1 MKTKCIPLTYTED
14 ATSIL
19 RETPIDLVLAD
30 ADQPASFDSVV
41 AHRALHHPSL
51 PILAMRD
58 ERNSDGSAISPDT
71 PHIGKPLSLPR
82 FIYADYRL

>member
-19 RETPIDLVLAD
+19 RETPIDLVIAD

-71 PHIGKPLSLPR
+71 SIGKPLPLPR